1 MSALSVSHRS
11 QARPPPNLDLVVR
24 GFAILSL
31 GIGLLVLMG
40 WIAPSSFWLTTFLRE
55 GVASMPNT
63 AVGLALAGLGVWVMA
78 RDPTGLS
85 SIPATLGGVVAGLG
99 LVTIAG
105 HVLDRHL
112 VIDQLLWGPLPD
124 GVSTEKALSTALG
137 LVLAG
142 LSMLLRRFHAAS
154 AGATGLG
161 VLLVGGLVAI
171 EYLLGIDFIYG
182 PTWKSTAMA
191 LPTALG
197 LLALGC
203 GLLLTRPRRGFT
215 AMLTGHGP
223 GATLARR
230 MTPVALLVPVGVAWL
245 ASTGPQASHT
255 FRGQHEGLSF
265 GVVTGMAMLL
275 AATHW
280 TSVWLQR
287 TELSR
292 QRARDRL
299 ARRERQLE
307 KALLGEREARRRA
320 DFEAATHRTLR
331 RLATS
336 FSQHREQDALVQH
349 IIDEATAL
357 VDATVG
363 TLRADAP
370 GEAGTMVR
378 LHASSGLHMAAA
390 PVAPSKEPHH
400 PKASAEA
407 EQNAGVPTRRSPSLP
422 RFEAEVVIVVDD
434 TNNRPEAAS
443 WLPLPIDHPPVR
455 SVLGAPVVTSSG
467 QVLGGLLVGHPEP
480 KHFDDEDTALLAK
493 IAELAATAL
502 ETAQLMA
509 ALRRSEALAHE
520 ADRRKDQFLAMVG
533 HELRN
538 PLAPIAAALEMLNA
552 QQQPG
557 QDAMWAVIGRQ
568 MRHLRRLVDDLLD
581 VARIGRGMFE
591 VTPHPTAIA
600 DVVTLG
606 VEMVRDLVSKRRHTL
621 TIDMPEQ
628 GPPIMVDEHR
638 MAQVVAN
645 LLSNAA
651 KYTEPGGQL
660 VVTAR
665 RDDDS
670 LTLVVRDDG
679 PGIDDQSLGS
689 LFGPFVQGPRTFDRA
704 DGGLG
709 LGLTLARAIVER
721 HGGTINGR
729 RLRPR
734 GTEFTV
740 ALPQDEIPVVPV
752 LTRARRHHDR
762 ALHVLVVDDNEDAA
776 QMLSILMGS
785 WGYECRIAVH
795 PKEALEQVVEEHPD
809 VAIVDIGLPDMNGY
823 ELVGH
828 LRRVLHDEALIVALT
843 GYGQSRDRELALEAG
858 FDAHFTKPVS
868 SDKLRTMLEDFARQ
882 RASA

>member
-1 MSALSVSHRS
+1 MA
-11 QARPPPNLDLVVR
+11 
-24 GFAILSL
+24 
-31 GIGLLVLMG
+31 IGLIVLVG
-40 WIAPSSFWLTTFLRE
+40 WVSGWSWLTSFIGH
-55 GVASMPNT
+55 GVPTRPNT
-63 AVGLALAGLGVWVMA
+63 AVGLVLAGIGLWTMA

-85 SIPATLGGVVAGLG
+85 SFPATLGGLVAGLG
-99 LVTIAG
+99 LVTVAG
-105 HVLDRHL
+105 HLVGRGLVL
-112 VIDQLLWGPLPD
+112 DQLLSASKTADPGPM
-124 GVSTEKALSTALG
+124 ALGTALG

-142 LSMLLRRFHAAS
+142 VSMLLRRFHAGAAS
-154 AGATGLG
+154 VTGLG
-161 VLLVGGLVAI
+161 VLLVGTLMTI
-171 EYLLGIDFIYG
+171 EYLLGIEVVYG
-182 PTWKSTAMA
+182 VEEWRSAAMA

-197 LLALGC
+197 LLVLGG

-230 MTPVALLVPVGVAWL
+230 MTPVAVLVPVGVAWL
-245 ASTGPQASHT
+245 STMGAHPST
-255 FRGQHEGLSF
+255 RGHEGLSF

-299 ARRERQLE
+299 ARREHQLE

-336 FSQHREQDALVQH
+336 FSQHREQEALVQH

-363 TLRADAP
+363 TLCADST
-370 GEAGTMVR
+370 GEAGVVVR
-378 LHASSGLHMAAA
+378 LHASSGRQAAA
-390 PVAPSKEPHH
+390 TPIEPNAEPGPPLAPEPGDV
-400 PKASAEA
+400 AEA
-407 EQNAGVPTRRSPSLP
+407 PAPPATPSMP
-422 RFEAEVVIVVDD
+422 RFEADVVIVIGD
-434 TNNRPEAAS
+434 TNNNPEAAN
-443 WLPLPIDHPPVR
+443 WLPRPLDHPPVR

-480 KHFDDEDTALLAK
+480 KHFDDEDVNLLRK
-493 IAELAATAL
+493 IAEIAATAL

-509 ALRRSEALAHE
+509 ALRRSEAQAHE

-538 PLAPIAAALEMLNA
+538 PLAPIAAALEMLHA
-552 QQQPG
+552 QGRPG
-557 QDAMWAVIGRQ
+557 QDTMWSVVNRQ

-591 VTPHPTAIA
+591 VTPHATAMT

-606 VEMVRDLVSKRRHTL
+606 VEMVRDLVHKRRHTL
-621 TIDMPEQ
+621 TVDVPEQ
-628 GPPIMVDEHR
+628 GLAIVVDEHR

-651 KYTEPGGQL
+651 KYTEPGGHL
-660 VVTAR
+660 EVAAR
-665 RDDDS
+665 RNDDS
-670 LTLVVRDDG
+670 LTVTVRDDG
-679 PGIDDQSLGS
+679 PGIDDHSLAS
-689 LFGPFVQGPRTFDRA
+689 LFGPFVQGPRTLDRA

-721 HGGTINGR
+721 HGGTITGR

-740 ALPQDEIPVVPV
+740 VLPQAELPAAPIPIK
-752 LTRARRHHDR
+752 ARRHHHDR
-762 ALHVLVVDDNEDAA
+762 ALQVLVVDDNEDAA

-785 WGYECRIAVH
+785 WGYQCSTAIH
-795 PKEALEQVVEEHPD
+795 PNEALALVEREPPD
-809 VAIVDIGLPDMNGY
+809 VAIVDIGLPDMSGY

-828 LRRVLHDEALIVALT
+828 LRKILHHDALIVALT
-843 GYGQSRDRELALEAG
+843 GYGQSRDREQALEAG

-868 SDKLRTMLEDFARQ
+868 SKDLRTMLEDFGRQ
-882 RASA
+882 RAHG